1 MKLADLF
8 TPKNEDGSLDQRYK
22 SLSNQI
28 CDLAGEKCR
37 DVLYEFYDKTN
48 KLESKAAGAA
58 LHFVKKSFE
67 VKMDECQRKPINKSF
82 QLHSRNLDLNLLKSQ
97 GLSILGDSYLHT
109 IGLQRYGAISAV
121 TPS

>member
-37 DVLYEFYDKTN
+37 NVLYEFYDKTN

-67 VKMDECQRKPINKSF
+67 VKMDECQRKHIDKALTAALKELGFKPSKVSRLINAGRF
-82 QLHSRNLDLNLLKSQ
+82 
-97 GLSILGDSYLHT
+97 
-109 IGLQRYGAISAV
+109 
-121 TPS
+121 